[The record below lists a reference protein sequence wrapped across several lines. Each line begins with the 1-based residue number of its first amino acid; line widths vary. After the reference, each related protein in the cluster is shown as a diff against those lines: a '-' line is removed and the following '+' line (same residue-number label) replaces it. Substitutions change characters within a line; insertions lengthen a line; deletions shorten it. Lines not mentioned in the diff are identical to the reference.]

1 MKQSTPEVESKK
13 IIRSRL
19 CPLAWTYKPGSCT
32 APDCK
37 SQCVSGAFLFAHSA
51 IQSTSAGGLET
62 GDKVVDRQHRKTTY
76 GTTNEPVGFDS
87 LNCGLAC
94 VGMGKHFKSKAAQK
108 CAAFSVLCIEKGAP
122 A

>member
-1 MKQSTPEVESKK
+1 MHKHFKNTV
-13 IIRSRL
+13 
-19 CPLAWTYKPGSCT
+19 
-32 APDCK
+32 K
-37 SQCVSGAFLFAHSA
+37 SFAHSA
-51 IQSTSAGGLET
+51 SQSTSAGDLET